1 MMMKREEWST
11 ERSDKPRRYEIL
23 VHAAHISRAK
33 KEKKNEGFRLQQRV
47 YRGNLGNLFEVDCW
61 W

>member
-33 KEKKNEGFRLQQRV
+33 KEKKMKDSACNKECI
-47 YRGNLGNLFEVDCW
+47 EAI
-61 W
+61 